1 MPHTKQQKSCVL
13 YSRLSAA
20 MADPVPWSCS

>member
-1 MPHTKQQKSCVL
+1 L
-13 YSRLSAA
+13 YSRLSAV